1 MKQKKEKG
9 VKGAGNDI
17 VQDEEF
23 KGFRADREPE
33 RKWERKRIRYIKRV
47 QARRG
52 SGGQDGEIGKKKR
65 GKKKKE
71 EERETIEREGTGGD
85 SEWEGRK

>member
-1 MKQKKEKG
+1 M
-9 VKGAGNDI
+9 
-17 VQDEEF
+17 
-23 KGFRADREPE
+23 
-33 RKWERKRIRYIKRV
+33 

-85 SEWEGRK
+85 SE